1 MGFHLG
7 HELAKVNNLLPTVG
21 NLPRILTLRE
31 WPDWGTLALAAPA
44 NERLLRVDLIRL
56 AVIGR
61 TAGVGAT
68 LSFPRVAAK
77 VPSPSDLQTF
87 AVVLWKPVVC

>member
-1 MGFHLG
+1 M
-7 HELAKVNNLLPTVG
+7 
-21 NLPRILTLRE
+21 
-31 WPDWGTLALAAPA
+31 
-44 NERLLRVDLIRL
+44 
-56 AVIGR
+56 
-61 TAGVGAT
+61 AGIGAT